1 MPVAL
6 DPLAVLGMDGVEPA
20 VAEEL
25 LHGLP
30 GDPAPLGR
38 VLEHLAVGRRHPD
51 DLGAA
56 LDERAVPLLAPP
68 QGLLRIRS
76 RAARDDD
83 ETRAVKLAVR
93 TVHAEPVEGP
103 LSRRALPGPGGAGLE
118 RLGGRAALGEHLGQR
133 GLGSRGVH
141 RGKHLGD
148 GTAAEIAQL
157 AAVHARERRVGPDEA
172 QIGVEERHPGRRVA
186 QHGVGQPG
194 FKLAQSGLPLL
205 RHGGVRAQPSTS
217 PTMQAPATGGSFL
230 LPRCQKT
237 PPTWR
242 LAAARRRRGMAP
254 PPQRSLRIRVPQ
266 SRDRCCQLAAGKPSP
281 HRREPPGSPSEGARK
296 GRHGRDSRHHTAQ
309 WRQHG

>member
-1 MPVAL
+1 MRNRSSKIRPVRTTPASRARPARGPR
-6 DPLAVLGMDGVEPA
+6 DGSESSQPLPRNSSTVCPVIQRHSAESSSISPVGDATQMIWAPPWTRARYRSSLRRSASSVPGPVPPA
-20 VAEEL
+20 MTMR
-25 LHGLP
+25 
-30 GDPAPLGR
+30 PAPYSSPSG
-38 VLEHLAVGRRHPD
+38 VVHP
-51 DLGAA
+51 
-56 LDERAVPLLAPP
+56 
-68 QGLLRIRS
+68 
-76 RAARDDD
+76 
-83 ETRAVKLAVR
+83 
-93 TVHAEPVEGP
+93 EPVEGP
-103 LSRRALPGPGGAGLE
+103 LARHALPARPRRSRTSRWPGCPWRTPAAARPRLARRPPREAPRRRA
-118 RLGGRAALGEHLGQR
+118 
-133 GLGSRGVH
+133 
-141 RGKHLGD
+141 
-148 GTAAEIAQL
+148 AAEIAHR

-205 RHGGVRAQPSTS
+205 RHGGVRTQPSTS

-281 HRREPPGSPSEGARK
+281 HRR
-296 GRHGRDSRHHTAQ
+296 
-309 WRQHG
+309 